1 MLCFSEIASSFT
13 LWGRAALPLPSGDAD
28 GTPPPAPQD
37 PWVLDGKS
45 LGIDRTTL
53 GLNLLLIFS
62 RQHLIPLLQ
71 HSGLVE
77 VPTPGR
83 AGVGSEIRGSSR
95 SFLRPRAL
103 LALPGIKSQ
112 DQRPPEGSPALLE
125 ASPLFAG
132 WVLQN

>member
-28 GTPPPAPQD
+28 GAPPLAPQD

-53 GLNLLLIFS
+53 GLNLLPIFS

-83 AGVGSEIRGSSR
+83 AGVGREIRGSSR